1 MLEQYA
7 WYNTDYLSGVMSLR
21 KPQSDSLKILEDL
34 FLAVNPQKNIDL
46 SEALK
51 TVHEKYPICTNFERD
66 CFL

>member
-34 FLAVNPQKNIDL
+34 FLAVNPQKISTFPKRSKPFTKNIPSVRIL
-46 SEALK
+46 NGILF
-51 TVHEKYPICTNFERD
+51 P
-66 CFL
+66 